1 MTKVIATSNADE
13 TMLVGEELAREILEK
28 EVNRSI
34 IIFLVGEL
42 GAGKTTFTKGIL
54 KGLNYDEVVTSPT
67 YNLVQIHETKN
78 YRVFHF
84 DLYRISEPIELEE
97 IGIDEYLNEAKSLS
111 IFEWPKNGD
120 ASLPSPDYLIE
131 ISYKDNSENDNRE
144 LTIS

>member
-1 MTKVIATSNADE
+1 MTRVIITSNANE
-13 TMLVGEELAREILEK
+13 TMLVGQELASEILEN
-28 EVNRSI
+28 EVDRSI
-34 IIFLVGEL
+34 IIFLEGEL

-54 KGLNYDEVVTSPT
+54 KGLDYDEVVTSPT

-120 ASLPSPDYLIE
+120 VSLPSPDYLIE

>member
-1 MTKVIATSNADE
+1 MTKVIVTSNANE
-13 TMLVGEELAREILEK
+13 TMLAGEELAREILEK
-28 EVNRSI
+28 EVDRSI
-34 IIFLVGEL
+34 IIFLEGEL

-54 KGLNYDEVVTSPT
+54 KGLDYDEVVTSPT

-97 IGIDEYLNEAKSLS
+97 IGINEYLNEAKSLS
-111 IFEWPKNGD
+111 IFEWAKNGD

-131 ISYKDNSENDNRE
+131 ISYKDNENENRE
-144 LTIS
+144 LAIS